1 MYNKL
6 EFTEEISIPIA
17 TTTATTKK
25 SRMKPRQQQAK
36 RATTRKLHQVVFF
49 SESMNEW
56 EKLAQK

>member
-17 TTTATTKK
+17 TTKQNEATATTISNNKK
-25 SRMKPRQQQAK
+25 
-36 RATTRKLHQVVFF
+36 TTSSGFLP

-56 EKLAQK
+56 EKLAQEWLKLLL